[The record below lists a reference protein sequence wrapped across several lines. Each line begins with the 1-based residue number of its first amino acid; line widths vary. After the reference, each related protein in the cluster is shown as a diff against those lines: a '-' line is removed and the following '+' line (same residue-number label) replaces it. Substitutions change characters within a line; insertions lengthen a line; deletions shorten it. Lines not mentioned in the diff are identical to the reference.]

1 MKNVISWQ
9 IVQYEKLI
17 LEWKKQMLDTI
28 LNIVEINIAP

>member
-9 IVQYEKLI
+9 IIQYEKLI

-28 LNIVEINIAP
+28 LNIVEINITP

>member
-9 IVQYEKLI
+9 IIQYEKLI